1 MTIKE
6 MRKATGMTQQQFAEL
21 LRIPKRT
28 LQDWEYE
35 KAKTPEYTEFL
46 IEYYLRHEEHIK

>member
-6 MRKATGMTQQQFAEL
+6 MRKAAGMTQQQFAEL
-21 LRIPKRT
+21 LGIPKRT

-46 IEYYLRHEEHIK
+46 IEYFLRNEEHIK

>member
-6 MRKATGMTQQQFAEL
+6 MRKAAGMTQQQFAEL